1 MSKFDTLS
9 IIIACCTL
17 VATIF
22 ACIIASRISK
32 KTARYTVHHYINT
45 EAIRLIH
52 IMNEVLHLME
62 NSEKLTLQGQE
73 RLVYNEIE
81 IRNIGMVLG
90 LEANSQK
97 FLLKK
102 QKEALLELLENVA
115 IFLDGDIAV
124 KRKKIGE
131 VYLSLCLF
139 NNYNQQDIHRL
150 KKLDKELKGGNFY
163 E

>member
-52 IMNEVLHLME
+52 IMNEVLLLTE
-62 NSEKLTLQGQE
+62 NKDALSAQLQE
-73 RLVYNEIE
+73 RLFYDEIE
-81 IRNIGMVLG
+81 IRNIGISLG
-90 LEANSQK
+90 FEANNQG
-97 FLLKK
+97 FLPKK
-102 QKEALLELLENVA
+102 QKKALLELLENVA

-124 KRKKIGE
+124 KSKKKGE
-131 VYLSLCLF
+131 VYLALCRF
-139 NNYNQQDIHRL
+139 NNYNQQDIQRL
-150 KKLDKELKGGNFY
+150 KNLDKELKGGNFY

>member
-1 MSKFDTLS
+1 MHNLEITSFIVS
-9 IIIACCTL
+9 CSTL
-17 VATIF
+17 VATIV
-22 ACIIASRISK
+22 ACIIASKISK

-52 IMNEVLHLME
+52 IMNEVLQLTE
-62 NSEKLTLQGQE
+62 NKDTLSAQWQE
-73 RLVYNEIE
+73 RLFYDEIE
-81 IRNIGMVLG
+81 IRNIGISLG
-90 LEANSQK
+90 FEANSQG
-97 FLLKK
+97 FLPKK
-102 QKEALLELLENVA
+102 QKKALLELLENVA
-115 IFLDGDIAV
+115 IFLDGDITV

-150 KKLDKELKGGNFY
+150 KKLDKELRGGNFY